1 MSDASPMISESEEL
15 ACLLARMARKDE
27 AAFEQLYLATRR
39 KLFSSILLV
48 VRRRHLAE
56 EVLQETYVRI
66 WLNAAAYRPCS
77 GLPMAWMM
85 TIARNRAIDLVRRP
99 VREISSD
106 DAFLSNIP
114 ADGPTALEEMEISE
128 EQSSPLMHRLN
139 VLCALQSLDPKRRN
153 LVISAYIHGE
163 SRKQLSER
171 FGVPVNTI
179 KTWIR
184 RALLETRASLQTRDA
199 VADPRV

>member
-1 MSDASPMISESEEL
+1 M
-15 ACLLARMARKDE
+15 
-27 AAFEQLYLATRR
+27 
-39 KLFSSILLV
+39 
-48 VRRRHLAE
+48 
-56 EVLQETYVRI
+56 
-66 WLNAAAYRPCS
+66 
-77 GLPMAWMM
+77 
-85 TIARNRAIDLVRRP
+85 
-99 VREISSD
+99 
-106 DAFLSNIP
+106 SNIP

-128 EQSSPLMHRLN
+128 EQTSPLMHRLN